1 METQKLN
8 TLLFDLDGT
17 LLPLD
22 QKRFVTSYFSL
33 FVEKCRTLGYEASAT
48 AKGLSAG
55 LTAMM
60 LNDGSMTNKERFEL
74 TFSRET
80 GIDSHTFNRRFASFY
95 DEDFCTLAEVAQPSS
110 DALKIIQTVKEK
122 GYTAALAT
130 TPVFPWQGSYHRIAW
145 ASLKPEQFALIS
157 TYEDF
162 HYTKPHPSYYQEM
175 LDKLDRKASQCMMIG
190 NDVKDDMVAQSLGMQ
205 VYLVTDCLLNET
217 HAPITDIPKG
227 SLSDLLIFCKE
238 LESV

>member
-33 FVEKCRTLGYEASAT
+33 FVEKCRTLGYDSSAA

-55 LTAMM
+55 LAAMM
-60 LNDGSMTNKERFEL
+60 VNDGSMTNKERFEI
-74 TFSRET
+74 TFSRES
-80 GIDSHTFNRRFASFY
+80 GIDSRSFNRNFASFY
-95 DEDFCTLAEVAQPSS
+95 DEEFCTLVETATPSS
-110 DALKIIQTVKEK
+110 DALKIIQTVKDK
-122 GYTAALAT
+122 GYTVGLAT
-130 TPVFPWQGSYHRIAW
+130 TPLFPWQGTYHRIGW
-145 ASLKPEQFALIS
+145 ACLKPEQFALIS

-162 HYTKPHPSYYQEM
+162 HYAKPHTGYYQEI
-175 LDKLDRKASQCMMIG
+175 LDKLDRRASQCMMIG
-190 NDVKDDMVAQSLGMQ
+190 NDVKEDMVAQSLGMQ
-205 VYLVTDCLLNET
+205 VYLVTDCLLNEN
-217 HAPITDIPKG
+217 HGPITDIPKG
-227 SLSDLLIFCKE
+227 SLSDLLVFCKE